1 MKKVFLFSLLSLF
14 LFPVF
19 AETFTF
25 NGIPFGS
32 KQGSFEEETEI
43 QIAQLVMRKIK
54 YSYSNN
60 QLVAVEAQLKGGDR
74 AMKVL
79 ADFIDIIQ
87 KKYNMTSKS
96 YLQHEGDII
105 NLCDFEN
112 NTITIVICEVDNEN
126 GDAELNNGYIYF
138 TSNLSSYKKVI
149 EDF

>member
-105 NLCDFEN
+105 NLCDF
-112 NTITIVICEVDNEN
+112 
-126 GDAELNNGYIYF
+126 
-138 TSNLSSYKKVI
+138 
-149 EDF
+149 